1 MTYLIAGLIIFL
13 GVHALPMR
21 PVLRARMRERL
32 GELGYKAAFS
42 LASLLGFVLI
52 VYGYGL
58 ARAAG
63 PAVLYSPP
71 VWMSHITMLLMVPVF
86 VLLVAAYA
94 PTGNIKA
101 RTKHP
106 MILAVKIWA
115 LAHLLANGDVASVVL
130 FGGFLAWGVVD
141 RISLK
146 RRGDIGGAG
155 ALRKSIAGDAISVVV
170 GLGLYAAFVVYL
182 HMWLIGVPVI

>member
-1 MTYLIAGLIIFL
+1 MTYLIAGLIIFF

-21 PVLRARMRERL
+21 PALRGRMRERL
-32 GELGYKAAFS
+32 GDLGYKAAFA
-42 LASLLGFVLI
+42 LVSLLGLVLI
-52 VYGYGL
+52 VYGYGM
-58 ARAAG
+58 ARAVG
-63 PAVLYSPP
+63 SPILYSPP
-71 VWMSHITMLLMVPVF
+71 LWMSHITILLMAPVF

-94 PTGNIKA
+94 PTGTVKA
-101 RTKHP
+101 RSKHP

-115 LAHLLANGDVASVVL
+115 LAHLLANGDLASVVL
-130 FGGFLAWGVVD
+130 FGSFLAWGVVD

-170 GLGLYAAFVVYL
+170 GLGLYVAFVVYL
-182 HMWLIGVPVI
+182 HAWLIGVPVI

>member
-1 MTYLIAGLIIFL
+1 MTYLIAGLIIFF

-21 PVLRARMRERL
+21 PALRGRMRERL
-32 GELGYKAAFS
+32 GDLGYKAAFA
-42 LASLLGFVLI
+42 LVSLLGLVLI
-52 VYGYGL
+52 VHGYGM
-58 ARAAG
+58 ARAG
-63 PAVLYSPP
+63 GSPVLYSPP
-71 VWMSHITMLLMVPVF
+71 LWMSHVTILLMAPVF

-94 PTGNIKA
+94 PTGTVKA
-101 RTKHP
+101 RSKHP

-115 LAHLLANGDVASVVL
+115 LAHLLANGDLASVVL
-130 FGGFLAWGVVD
+130 FASFLAWGVVD

-182 HMWLIGVPVI
+182 HEWLIGVPVV

>member
-21 PVLRARMRERL
+21 PVLRGRMRERL
-32 GELGYKAAFS
+32 GDLGYKGVFA
-42 LASLLGFVLI
+42 LVSLLGLVLI
-52 VYGYGL
+52 VHGYGM

-63 PAVLYSPP
+63 SPVLYSPP
-71 VWMSHITMLLMVPVF
+71 LWMSHVTILLMAPVF

-94 PTGNIKA
+94 PTGTVKA
-101 RTKHP
+101 RSKHP

-115 LAHLLANGDVASVVL
+115 LAHLLANGDLASIVL
-130 FGGFLAWGVVD
+130 FGSFLAWGVVD

-182 HMWLIGVPVI
+182 HEWLIGVPVM

>member
-1 MTYLIAGLIIFL
+1 MTMLIAGLIIFL
-13 GVHALPMR
+13 GVHALPMKPDLR
-21 PVLRARMRERL
+21 GRMRARL
-32 GELGYKAAFS
+32 GDLGYKGVFS
-42 LASLLGFVLI
+42 LASLLGLVLI
-52 VYGYGL
+52 VYGYGM

-63 PAVLYSPP
+63 PALLYNPP
-71 VWMSHITMLLMVPVF
+71 VWTSHITMLLMLPVF

-94 PTGNIKA
+94 PTGHIKA
-101 RTKHP
+101 RVKHP

-115 LAHLLANGDVASVVL
+115 LAHLLANGDAASVLL

-146 RRGDIGGAG
+146 KRGDIGGAG
-155 ALRKSIAGDAISVVV
+155 ALRKSVAGDAISVVV

>member
-1 MTYLIAGLIIFL
+1 MTYLIAGLIIFF

-21 PVLRARMRERL
+21 PALRGRMRERL
-32 GELGYKAAFS
+32 GDLGYKAAFA
-42 LASLLGFVLI
+42 LVSLLGLVLI
-52 VYGYGL
+52 VYGYGM

-63 PAVLYSPP
+63 SPILYSPP
-71 VWMSHITMLLMVPVF
+71 VWMSHITILLMVPVF

-94 PTGNIKA
+94 PTGTVKA
-101 RTKHP
+101 RSKHP

-115 LAHLLANGDVASVVL
+115 LAHLLANGDLASVVL
-130 FGGFLAWGVVD
+130 FASFLAWGVVD

-170 GLGLYAAFVVYL
+170 GLGLYVAFVVYL
-182 HMWLIGVPVI
+182 HAWLIGVPVI